1 MAVHMHD
8 TLRGLEYFS
17 SRLSCDIAQ
26 LLPPQVAGNAAL
38 ASSAP
43 GAGASGASVAY
54 PQGGATRGG
63 NADTQAQTA
72 ASAAAQLAVLRVELA
87 RERTAT
93 KAART
98 SLRSKE
104 QALEELAQAAAATQ
118 VMVVKLKEQLD
129 EKETV
134 VQQLG
139 EKFVEVQQ
147 GSAAASVRSCVCV
160 RVCVWR

>member
-1 MAVHMHD
+1 M
-8 TLRGLEYFS
+8 
-17 SRLSCDIAQ
+17 
-26 LLPPQVAGNAAL
+26 
-38 ASSAP
+38 
-43 GAGASGASVAY
+43 
-54 PQGGATRGG
+54 
-63 NADTQAQTA
+63 
-72 ASAAAQLAVLRVELA
+72 LRVELA